1 LERGGVTDM
10 WDSGIV
16 VGVTTSRVDRDNSLS
31 TNL

>member
-1 LERGGVTDM
+1 M

-16 VGVTTSRVDRDNSLS
+16 VGVTTSMVDSDNILS